1 MFNKLLVVFTFILFS
16 LCCGAQSGNDFAL
29 AQNYYQ
35 QEEYD
40 KALSY
45 LAEAEKNG
53 INKPI
58 YDLKKD
64 CYLALIDYKAAENW
78 IESNL
83 KAARFNPVELYIDLM
98 MVQISAK
105 NPKKQADAFDGLK
118 SVVAKNPNYA
128 YSAGNE
134 LQRKGLPQEA
144 LTIYELAEK
153 KQQSLNFD
161 YQKAQLYGELGNI
174 KKMYEM
180 YVDLLE
186 RAPNYLSSIQ
196 QILGRNFQTTEQL
209 PEGEYLKE
217 LLITRIQSGAPN
229 SLNQLLVFLFIQEEA
244 YSQAFVQLRSL
255 DKRGLIGQSE
265 LYGLARITAENG
277 EYFTATRIL
286 DYLIEKGRDFPFYED
301 ARALNLT
308 VKNKALMAKEANFA
322 EWAAL
327 DAEYAAVRTELRGW
341 PEAGKIAVEESFI
354 LAFKLNE
361 IEKAKTLLKETIN
374 NTTTNPED
382 VALAK
387 IQLADILL
395 YSGNRWDAILYYGQA
410 EKAFEFSPIGQEAK
424 FKRAKAAYYVGDFAW
439 AQGIFGALKES
450 TSKLIANDAMQY
462 SLLIT
467 DNLAL
472 DTNTEAMEMYAKAD
486 LLQYQ
491 NKIDSSLRILNLME
505 IAFID
510 HVIQD
515 DVLMLKGKLLTQK
528 KDFVGAEK
536 QYRAVVDEPRESI
549 LIDDALYALAQL
561 YEGPL
566 PDKEK
571 AMKCYERIFT
581 KHQDGFFAA
590 DARKRYREL
599 RGDVVN

>member
-1 MFNKLLVVFTFILFS
+1 MFNKLVITFSFVLFS
-16 LCCGAQSGNDFAL
+16 ICAIAQSGNDFEL
-29 AQNYYQ
+29 ARNYYQ

-45 LAEAEKNG
+45 IEEAEKGG
-53 INKPI
+53 ISKPI

-64 CYLALIDYKAAENW
+64 CYLALTDFKAAENW

-83 KAARFNPVELYIDLM
+83 KAARFNPVDLYIDLM
-98 MVQISAK
+98 MVHITAK
-105 NPKKQADAFDGLK
+105 NPKKQEDAFDELK
-118 SVVAKNPNYA
+118 TVVAKNPNYA
-128 YSAGNE
+128 YSAGNI
-134 LQRKGLPQEA
+134 LQRKGLAQEA

-153 KQQSLNFD
+153 KQQNLNFD

-196 QILGRNFQTTEQL
+196 QILGRNFQTSDKLQ
-209 PEGEYLKE
+209 EGAFLKE
-217 LLITRIQSGAPN
+217 LLISRIQSGAPN
-229 SLNQLLVFLFIQEEA
+229 SLNQLLIFLFIQEEA

-255 DKRGLIGQSE
+255 DKRGLLGQSE
-265 LYGLARITAENG
+265 LYGLARITAENE
-277 EYFTATRIL
+277 EYFIANRIL

-308 VKNKALMAKEANFA
+308 VKNNELAAKEASIE
-322 EWAAL
+322 EWKL
-327 DAEYAAVRTELRGW
+327 LVQEYASVRAELRGW

-361 IEKAKTLLKETIN
+361 IENAKTLLKETIGS
-374 NTTTNPED
+374 TITNPED
-382 VALAK
+382 IALAK

-395 YSGNRWDAILYYGQA
+395 YSGNRWEAILFYGQA

-472 DTNTEAMEMYAKAD
+472 DTNTEAMEMYTKAD

-536 QYRAVVDEPRESI
+536 QYRAVVDEQRESI

-566 PDKEK
+566 PDKEQ
-571 AMKCYERIFT
+571 AMACYERIFT

-599 RGDVVN
+599 RGDLVN